1 MFEGIYVNTFNNEG
15 RCIGFGTSHSTVH
28 SGECHLFKAF
38 STACGL
44 SETVQR
50 DASNSD
56 EPKSSEMAVV
66 LPWIDD
72 WIDTTPLQSMWSNI
86 LFDGTIFFSYLL
98 TPDFHG
104 GRTVTCKLNKQRCAS
119 PAFWHFHRGDS
130 DIAENCQLQ
139 FLTPSFP
146 AEKTSTL
153 SFIRYGRFPVPSPH
167 RLFGSLISPRY
178 RRWFNLRGSADP

>member
-1 MFEGIYVNTFNNEG
+1 MFECIYVNTFNKEG
-15 RCIGFGTSHSTVH
+15 RCNGFGTSHSTAQ
-28 SGECHLFKAF
+28 SGECHSFKGF
-38 STACGL
+38 STACVL

-56 EPKSSEMAVV
+56 GPKSSKMAVV
-66 LPWIDD
+66 LPWNDD
-72 WIDTTPLQSMWSNI
+72 WIDTTPLQSMWSNL

-119 PAFWHFHRGDS
+119 PAFWHFHGGDS

-146 AEKTSTL
+146 LGRENFNSIFHSLRSLPGVFST
-153 SFIRYGRFPVPSPH
+153 
-167 RLFGSLISPRY
+167 
-178 RRWFNLRGSADP
+178 